1 MNMVGVGKI
10 NIISTVKIDVV
21 EVSGV
26 DGLSQNV
33 GKLLTVA

>member
-1 MNMVGVGKI
+1 MVGVGKI